1 MTHSVIDL
9 IETKRDGGVLSSNA
23 IEWLIGAYTDGSV
36 PDYQMS
42 AMAMAI
48 LLNGMNNEEL
58 AAWTEAML
66 HSGEVMDF
74 SDIAAAKIDKH
85 STGGVGDKISIP
97 LVPLVAACGI
107 YAPMISGR
115 GLGHTGGTLD
125 KLESIP
131 GFTTGLDPDSFRRV
145 LVEHGLVLAGA
156 SETMIPADRKL
167 YALRNATGTVPSIP
181 LISSSI
187 MSKKLAEGLDG
198 LLLDVKTGSGATI
211 KDLDRSRALAQ
222 TMVGIGAS
230 HGVNTVAFLTS
241 MEQPLG
247 DEVGN
252 ANEIKESIDVLRGEG
267 PDDVTELTMV
277 FGETMLGLAGID
289 GGREQLEEAIESG
302 AALQKLI
309 DVTVAHGGDP
319 SVVEDP
325 TLLVRAPHE
334 AVIDAPH
341 DGYVTRCD
349 ALTIGVSATRLG
361 AGRERKDDIVDPGV
375 GITLKAKLGDHVA
388 KGDPLAIVRYGD
400 QSKWDAQRDNLSSAW
415 TISDQP
421 MVPPDLII
429 ERVDVTTI

>member
-107 YAPMISGR
+107 YVPMISGR

-277 FGETMLGLAGID
+277 FGETMLELAGID

-334 AVIDAPH
+334 TVITAPH
-341 DGYVTRCD
+341 DGYVTGCD
-349 ALTIGVSATRLG
+349 ALTIGVCATRLG

-375 GITLKAKLGDHVA
+375 GITLKAKLGDRVDE
-388 KGDPLAIVRYGD
+388 GEPLAIVRYGD

>member
-1 MTHSVIDL
+1 
-9 IETKRDGGVLSSNA
+9 
-23 IEWLIGAYTDGSV
+23 
-36 PDYQMS
+36 
-42 AMAMAI
+42 
-48 LLNGMNNEEL
+48 
-58 AAWTEAML
+58 
-66 HSGEVMDF
+66 
-74 SDIAAAKIDKH
+74 
-85 STGGVGDKISIP
+85 
-97 LVPLVAACGI
+97 
-107 YAPMISGR
+107 
-115 GLGHTGGTLD
+115 
-125 KLESIP
+125 
-131 GFTTGLDPDSFRRV
+131 
-145 LVEHGLVLAGA
+145 
-156 SETMIPADRKL
+156 
-167 YALRNATGTVPSIP
+167 
-181 LISSSI
+181 
-187 MSKKLAEGLDG
+187 
-198 LLLDVKTGSGATI
+198 
-211 KDLDRSRALAQ
+211 
-222 TMVGIGAS
+222 MVGIGAS

-277 FGETMLGLAGID
+277 FGETMLELAGID

-429 ERVDVTTI
+429 EKVDVTTICSRVKSADGSYHRRRIRNKEQ